1 MVEGTMNTDAPI
13 TLKAPLTPEQKKTL
27 GKAIQ
32 ESMDNSPPAKME
44 VLPAPIAP
52 LPSPVTQAIERY
64 RESHALH
71 AASVSTLELARE
83 AMEKAERAEEWARKN
98 ATELYQAISHRIH
111 EVHSL
116 PDPPTASTNRFVETR
131 PVVQSTATE
140 WGRAG

>member
-1 MVEGTMNTDAPI
+1 MNTDAPI
-13 TLKAPLTPEQKKTL
+13 SLKAPLTPEQKNTL

-32 ESMDNSPPAKME
+32 ESIDNSPPAKME

-52 LPSPVTQAIERY
+52 LPSPITQAIERY

-71 AASVSTLELARE
+71 AASVSTLQVARE
-83 AMEKAERAEEWARKN
+83 ELEKSERAEQLLRAK
-98 ATELYQAISHRIH
+98 ATELYHAISRTIH
-111 EVHSL
+111 ETHSL
-116 PDPPTASTNRFVETR
+116 PDPPTANTNRFVETR